1 MDMVLTMSTEALP
14 KNTILQGAPI
24 HELELIL
31 PFSEVV
37 QLQVGDPI
45 DTAGKPVQFLH
56 FPLNS
61 AISMTSIHD
70 VTRMVEIT
78 LIGREGCSG
87 SSVVQGDDRS
97 VCSAMVQI
105 PGTAVRLPTSSLVK
119 HLPQLRYLGAALSRH
134 TLLLMRHAVISVG
147 CSAYHAVSQRLA
159 RWLQAYGHRTGIES
173 FPVSVPFLS
182 AQVGTAPHLV
192 SGVLH
197 EFQSHGIVKTGHDR
211 VTITDHDAL
220 TKHMCEC
227 YELAKK
233 ATDEYLVALA
243 EIVRMHQSPS

>member
-1 MDMVLTMSTEALP
+1 MVLKMSTEALP

-37 QLQVGDPI
+37 QLHVGDPL
-45 DTAGKPVQFLH
+45 DTAGKPLQFLH

-61 AISMTSIHD
+61 AISLTSIQD
-70 VTRMVEIT
+70 VTHMAEVT

-105 PGTAVRLPTSSLVK
+105 PGTAVRIPTSSFVK
-119 HLPQLRYLGAALSRH
+119 HLPQLRYFGTALSRH
-134 TLLLMRHAVISVG
+134 TLLLMRHAVISAG
-147 CSAYHAVSQRLA
+147 CSACHAVSQRLA
-159 RWLQAYGHRTGIES
+159 RWLQAYWHRTGIES

-182 AQVGTAPHLV
+182 AQVGAASHIV
-192 SGVLH
+192 SDVLH
-197 EFQSHGIVKTGHDR
+197 EFQSHGIVKTSHDS

-220 TKHMCEC
+220 TKHVCEC

-243 EIVRMHQSPS
+243 EIIRTHQSPS